1 LIGGLVKPDQ
11 DITAKFIAKTK
22 KAIKRAANNV
32 VDFVLPQ
39 AEPQF
44 ALAA

>member
-1 LIGGLVKPDQ
+1 LIDGLVKLDHV
-11 DITAKFIAKTK
+11 ITAKVIAKTK
-22 KAIKRAANNV
+22 KAISSAANKV

>member
-1 LIGGLVKPDQ
+1 MASLNPIK

-22 KAIKRAANNV
+22 KAILRAANNV

>member
-1 LIGGLVKPDQ
+1 LIDGLVKPDQ
-11 DITAKFIAKTK
+11 VITAKVIAKTK
-22 KAIKRAANNV
+22 KAISSAANKV